1 MNVAASGP
9 GQGPRK
15 LTVTEES
22 RHHRQV
28 RVTTRTGDDGYTSLL
43 GQSRV
48 PKYHPQPEAYGTVDE
63 ATSALGLGRALSRD
77 PRVREIVYQVQQDL
91 YIVMAEL
98 AATPEARNRLRRRT
112 TAEDV
117 ARLEAWIEEI
127 KGRVEI
133 APRFVMP
140 GDSVAGA
147 AFDLA
152 RTVIRRAE
160 RLVARLVHEGHLTN
174 REILRYLNRASDL
187 AFVIARLGDA
197 SASG

>member
-1 MNVAASGP
+1 M
-9 GQGPRK
+9 
-15 LTVTEES
+15 
-22 RHHRQV
+22 
-28 RVTTRTGDDGYTSLL
+28 
-43 GQSRV
+43 
-48 PKYHPQPEAYGTVDE
+48 
-63 ATSALGLGRALSRD
+63 
-77 PRVREIVYQVQQDL
+77 
-91 YIVMAEL
+91 MAEL
-98 AATPEARNRLRRRT
+98 AATPEARDRLRRRT

-117 ARLEAWIEEI
+117 ARLEGWIEEI

-187 AFVIARLGDA
+187 AFVIARLEDA